1 MAEVATTPESA
12 LAGRTTDSLSSSRRY
27 YALFV
32 LTLVCTANF
41 FNRQVLTLLLE
52 PIRRELSLN
61 DTQVGFLTGI
71 AFTFVN
77 VTLSIPVARLADRWS
92 RRKVIALAVTV
103 WSAMTIFC
111 GLAQNFVQLFLARM
125 GVGAGQAGGSPPCHA
140 LTGDLFPREQR
151 STAIAI
157 LLMSTPLGMALGFLW
172 GGWALADFG
181 WREAFILAGLPG
193 LLIGAL
199 VLFSLPE
206 PRKGM
211 ADGVRAPLQQ
221 PPFGA
226 TVRLLWS
233 IRSLRNMTI
242 ASMLQTFL
250 QMGLTLWVPSF
261 LMRSYGMSPR
271 TVGTGMALA
280 FGVGLIVGT
289 LVGGRLID
297 VLGRRDPRWHFWIPT
312 VASLLAAT
320 CSVAAFTG
328 PPRDVFLLLGAQIVF
343 GSIFASSMTAIAQSL
358 VPIAVRA
365 TTIACVLFVIN
376 VVAIGIGPQVMGI
389 VSDLLRAS
397 YGEDSLRITLI
408 GSAMSALPAAVFFFL
423 ASLTYRSDLAA
434 AERRNH

>member
-1 MAEVATTPESA
+1 MAEVATTPEPA
-12 LAGRTTDSLSSSRRY
+12 LSEGTADSLSASRRY

-52 PIRRELSLN
+52 PIRHELSLN

-77 VTLSIPVARLADRWS
+77 VSLSIPIARLADRWS

-103 WSAMTIFC
+103 WSAMTICC

-140 LTGDLFPREQR
+140 LTGDLFARQQR

-172 GGWALADFG
+172 GGWALQAFG
-181 WREAFILAGLPG
+181 WRQAFILAGLPG

-199 VLFSLPE
+199 VFFTLPE

-211 ADGVRAPLQQ
+211 ADGVRVALRQ
-221 PPFGA
+221 PPFGS

-261 LMRSYGMSPR
+261 LMRSYGLSPR
-271 TVGTGMALA
+271 AVGTGMALA
-280 FGVGLIVGT
+280 FGIGLIVGT

-297 VLGRRDPRWHFWIPT
+297 VLGRRDVRWQFWIPT
-312 VASLLAAT
+312 VASVLAAT

-343 GSIFASSMTAIAQSL
+343 GSLFASSMTAIAQSL

-408 GSAMSALPAAVFFFL
+408 GSAMSALPAALFYFL
-423 ASLTYRSDLAA
+423 ASRTYRSDLAA
-434 AERRNH
+434 ADRRIQ